1 MKTTAYIAN
10 TESLKE
16 NGLYGVAFDSV
27 SAERKEKVRR
37 YRFLK
42 DRVLSLGAELLLR
55 KALGDLGITLP
66 EIRYGFKTNGKP
78 FIKGLEWF
86 NFNISHSEDL
96 VMIAVSENEIGCD
109 IEKVTDIGL
118 DIAKKFFFREEY
130 ENIAAIPASEK
141 RNELFFRYWTLK
153 ESFMKVTG
161 LGMKLPLDSFSI
173 IIDKTGVVGVR
184 QNVDART
191 YSFRE
196 IDAVPTYR
204 CALCVAGEAGEMR
217 VETVDFR
224 EILREK
230 AEYNTKIYA

>member
-1 MKTTAYIAN
+1 
-10 TESLKE
+10 
-16 NGLYGVAFDSV
+16 
-27 SAERKEKVRR
+27 
-37 YRFLK
+37 
-42 DRVLSLGAELLLR
+42 
-55 KALGDLGITLP
+55 
-66 EIRYGFKTNGKP
+66 
-78 FIKGLEWF
+78 
-86 NFNISHSEDL
+86 
-96 VMIAVSENEIGCD
+96 MIAVSENEIGCD